1 MPQVW
6 VRLRRLLLFALLL
19 LFLAAG
25 GLGAERWYRQWR
37 FHESTDNAYV
47 EGEITP
53 IAAEVAGQVVAL
65 PVADHQPVRRGEL
78 LLRIDPSE
86 YRAALARAEAQ
97 LAAARAAR
105 EVVERR
111 LSLAEAKMA
120 AAAAELAAAQADLEL
135 AAKTHARAQALVRR
149 NAAAI
154 QTLDEAA
161 AALAR
166 AEARVAAA
174 QAARDAA
181 AAEKQVL
188 QGELAAAAAEIARAE
203 AERDLAKIRLDDTE
217 IRAPIDGVVGNRA
230 VRLGQY
236 VQPGRQLLVIVP
248 REVWIE
254 ANFKETQIARMR
266 PGQRV
271 AIAVDAFPDVP
282 LTGWIESFAPASGAK
297 FSLLPPENAT
307 GNFTKV
313 VQRLPVRIA
322 LPADHPLAGR
332 LVPGLSVV
340 VTVDTRTPQAGSA
353 QAATTR

>member
-1 MPQVW
+1 MRI
-6 VRLRRLLLFALLL
+6 RLRRLLLFALLL
-19 LFLAAG
+19 LLLAAG
-25 GLGAERWYRQWR
+25 GLAAERWYTSWR
-37 FHESTDNAYV
+37 FLESTDNAYV

-53 IAAEVAGQVVAL
+53 MTAEVAGTVVELRAEDNR
-65 PVADHQPVRRGEL
+65 PVAKGDL

-86 YRAALARAEAQ
+86 YRAALDRAEAQ

-105 EVVERR
+105 EVLERR
-111 LSLAEAKMA
+111 LSLADAKIV
-120 AAAAELAAAQADLEL
+120 AAAAEIAAAQADLDL
-135 AAKTHARAQALVRR
+135 AEKTHARAQALVRR
-149 NAAAI
+149 NAAAA
-154 QTLDEAA
+154 QSLDEAT
-161 AALAR
+161 AALGRAQAR
-166 AEARVAAA
+166 LTAA

-181 AAEKQVL
+181 VAEKQVL

-203 AERDLAKIRLDDTE
+203 AERDLAKIQLDDTE

-254 ANFKETQIARMR
+254 ANFKETQIAHMR
-266 PGQRV
+266 PGQKV

-282 LTGWIESFAPASGAK
+282 LEGWIESFAPASGAK

-322 LPADHPLAGR
+322 LPTDHALAGR

-340 VTVDTRTPQAGSA
+340 VTVDTRAAQAGSA
-353 QAATTR
+353 QAASAR